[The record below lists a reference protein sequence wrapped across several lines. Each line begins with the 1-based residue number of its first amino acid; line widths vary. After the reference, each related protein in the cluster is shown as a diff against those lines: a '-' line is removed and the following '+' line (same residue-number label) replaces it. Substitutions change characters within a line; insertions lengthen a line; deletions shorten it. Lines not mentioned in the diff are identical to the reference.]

1 LGFWRESG
9 YIHSLDLNPM
19 NNGIEIV
26 ELNGTKYAEIIWSG
40 TEVKETKFFSAADSS
55 FQFGLLAHEAGFVE
69 APHYHK
75 SAERTITDLQQMFV
89 VQRGVVAVDFFDEQ
103 GKRFRE
109 VVLRAGDGI
118 VLVHGTHSVRV
129 LEDMQCIS
137 VKQGP
142 FLGASND
149 KIEVEVN
156 NNQ

>member
-1 LGFWRESG
+1 MTPGDEAKMKSG
-9 YIHSLDLNPM
+9 
-19 NNGIEIV
+19 V
-26 ELNGTKYAEIIWSG
+26 ETVEHDGTRYAEIIWAN
-40 TEVKETKFFSAADSS
+40 TQVPITKFFSPDDSS

-75 SAERTITDLQQMFV
+75 PVTRTINDLQQMFV
-89 VQRGVVAVDFFDEQ
+89 VQRGVVAVDFFDND

-118 VLVHGTHSVRV
+118 LLIHGTHSVRV

-142 FLGASND
+142 FLGAAND
-149 KIEVEVN
+149 KVNIEVN
-156 NNQ
+156 NNS